1 MVFGLGGSSSS
12 DAADKNWGE
21 KFRVYVFIELGIW
34 LPICFATCY
43 RYQPTMMFMRTATGK
58 AIVERTGSVLLRV
71 SPRFHASLAT
81 LAGKIEGAPIG
92 RSLAEWALINK
103 VLAPINFPLKF
114 WLAHKWV
121 EYRKSLAN
129 TELPEM
135 PAIPTPVRASE

>member
-1 MVFGLGGSSSS
+1 MPARGPSCRPVRCDIIG
-12 DAADKNWGE
+12 A
-21 KFRVYVFIELGIW
+21 VC
-34 LPICFATCY
+34 P
-43 RYQPTMMFMRTATGK
+43 
-58 AIVERTGSVLLRV
+58 VLV
-71 SPRFHASLAT
+71 Q

-92 RSLAEWALINK
+92 LSLAEWALINK